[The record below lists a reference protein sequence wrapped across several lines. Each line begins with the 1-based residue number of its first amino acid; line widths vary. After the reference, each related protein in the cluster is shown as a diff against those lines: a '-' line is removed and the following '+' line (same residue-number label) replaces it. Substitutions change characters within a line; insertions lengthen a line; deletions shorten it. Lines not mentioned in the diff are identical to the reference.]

1 MKFFEQKL
9 WLNSNFT
16 DKNLEINH
24 VFMTIC
30 VYFVY
35 CAALHYSNLPYL
47 NIEILSIE
55 RSLDGY
61 SLIQRYT
68 ITIVRV

>member
-1 MKFFEQKL
+1 MKFFE
-9 WLNSNFT
+9 LNKKC
-16 DKNLEINH
+16 DKNLVIKT
-24 VFMTIC
+24 VSFWQ
-30 VYFVY
+30 FVY
-35 CAALHYSNLPYL
+35 IFVFCASLYYGNLPYL

>member
-1 MKFFEQKL
+1 MKFFEFNKKC
-9 WLNSNFT
+9 
-16 DKNLEINH
+16 DKNLVIKT
-24 VFMTIC
+24 VSFWQ
-30 VYFVY
+30 FVY
-35 CAALHYSNLPYL
+35 IFVFCAAHYSNLPYL

>member
-1 MKFFEQKL
+1 MKFFEQKM

-16 DKNLEINH
+16 YKNLVINH

-30 VYFVY
+30 VYY
-35 CAALHYSNLPYL
+35 CAALHYGNLPYL